1 MYTNQEAFDKVVR
14 HLVAQ
19 GRPAINANG
28 SCAYLSEDGRKCAA
42 GCLIPEDVIN
52 LDFGGTWPELRATYP
67 NLKLELIAEYTLVN
81 FMQAAHDHKSRH
93 PAWRKSWAQQM
104 LICAKTYNIDPSV
117 LNELVTQ
124 EWQDVSL

>member
-67 NLKLELIAEYTLVN
+67 NLESDDVRDWIISSAVDWLNKNSDLEDLDE
-81 FMQAAHDHKSRH
+81 D
-93 PAWRKSWAQQM
+93 
-104 LICAKTYNIDPSV
+104 
-117 LNELVTQ
+117 NELLHDRLTTLLS
-124 EWQDVSL
+124 DSKNS